1 MPPTNP
7 CHSPSPPRRVIASAG
22 QYPRIR
28 ATLTH
33 PGARAIDLQ
42 FSPALRTAI
51 TARLADFA
59 HTDDPREGLR
69 PASVVLALVPCPKS
83 GEACFLLTE
92 RPTTMN
98 RHAGQ
103 FALPGGRLDAGETDL
118 DAALRELR
126 EELGLDPGAANVLG
140 RLDDFPTRSGF
151 RMRPFVAWIE
161 DDSALAPDPAEVAHC
176 FRVPLSDLM
185 QPHVPEL
192 RKASYGDHPV
202 LSIRMD
208 SLDDVVHAPTAAV
221 IYQFREVALAGR
233 DTRVSH
239 YEQPRFAWC

>member
-1 MPPTNP
+1 MPQALILSL
-7 CHSPSPPRRVIASAG
+7 HSFTPQLASDPQQMRPWHVGVLYNEDDRAARV
-22 QYPRIR
+22 
-28 ATLTH
+28 
-33 PGARAIDLQ
+33 AIPLLE
-42 FSPALRTAI
+42 A
-51 TARLADFA
+51 
-59 HTDDPREGLR
+59 EGLMVGDQE
-69 PASVVLALVPCPKS
+69 PYS
-83 GEACFLLTE
+83 GRLLNA
-92 RPTTMN
+92 TMN

-161 DDSALAPDPAEVAHC
+161 DDSALAPDPTEVAHC

-221 IYQFREVALAGR
+221 IYQFREVALHGR
-233 DTRVSH
+233 PTRLDDVG
-239 YEQPRFAWC
+239 QPEWTRG